1 MVSQQLMSTVCNRWV
16 ALEEIHTAEL
26 ARPLI
31 FLVLI
36 ALLLLLENREI
47 KRTPC
52 SRALWILQTETIE
65 PPKKKMSRE
74 TSKIV
79 SLSLQHCSSL
89 QMLLTFS

>member
-1 MVSQQLMSTVCNRWV
+1 MSTVCNRWV
-16 ALEEIHTAEL
+16 ALEEILTAEL

-36 ALLLLLENREI
+36 ALLLLPLENREI

-65 PPKKKMSRE
+65 SPKKKMSRE

-79 SLSLQHCSSL
+79 SLSLQHCSVN
-89 QMLLTFS
+89 F

>member
-1 MVSQQLMSTVCNRWV
+1 MVSQRLMSTVCNRWV

-36 ALLLLLENREI
+36 ALLLLPLENREI
-47 KRTPC
+47 NRTPC
-52 SRALWILQTETIE
+52 SRALWILLTKTIE
-65 PPKKKMSRE
+65 LQVKNEEE

-89 QMLLTFS
+89 QTLLTFS